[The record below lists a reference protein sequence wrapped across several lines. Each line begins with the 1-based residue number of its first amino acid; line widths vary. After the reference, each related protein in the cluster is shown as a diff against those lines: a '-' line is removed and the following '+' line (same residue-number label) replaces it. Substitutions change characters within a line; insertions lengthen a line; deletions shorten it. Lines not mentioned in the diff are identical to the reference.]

1 MYISGGAV
9 KGFDSLRTY
18 FQIYYPHTHMNKQLS
33 ISAVG
38 LCTEPLCNHGIMP
51 QILALVFFSLSI
63 HDNGESFIKEIS
75 RINLRDHGF

>member
-1 MYISGGAV
+1 
-9 KGFDSLRTY
+9 
-18 FQIYYPHTHMNKQLS
+18 MNKQLS
-33 ISAVG
+33 ISALG

-51 QILALVFFSLSI
+51 QILALVFFFTLSI